1 MLLKNCI
8 WMIYHV
14 IRLIAIGLIPLFGIL
29 VTNLGSK
36 IFAGNHFWRLSGLN
50 PPKMPG
56 VEKDWVQICYCRFGQ
71 NPTPDGF
78 MCHRLAQRSG
88 ITSAMKTYELSFWR
102 TRTNAYMCAL
112 HIVHCTILTSS
123 DIHIADILYC
133 SSYFI
138 LHTLGQPFY
147 CKNLLSLH
155 SAGWPNPPKLASARC
170 TNIFT
175 PFTIAPQ
182 NPSITFCA
190 RSELE

>member
-1 MLLKNCI
+1 MFLKNCI
-8 WMIYHV
+8 WMIYH
-14 IRLIAIGLIPLFGIL
+14 IIWLIAVGLIPLFGIL

-36 IFAGNHFWRLSGLN
+36 IFEGFWRLSGLN

-56 VEKDWVQICYCRFGQ
+56 VEKDWVQMCYCRFGQ
-71 NPTPDGF
+71 NPAADGF

-88 ITSAMKTYELSFWR
+88 ITSAMKTYELSRWR
-102 TRTNAYMCAL
+102 TRTWTNAYLCTL
-112 HIVHCTILTSS
+112 HRST
-123 DIHIADILYC
+123 DILMVVY
-133 SSYFI
+133 SIHFFPSM
-138 LHTLGQPFY
+138 LGQPFY
-147 CKNLLSLH
+147 CKTLLSLH
-155 SAGWPNPPKLASARC
+155 SQDDCPNPPKLASARW

>member
-1 MLLKNCI
+1 MHLDDISFHLTLLQLGWYLYLVFQLQI
-8 WMIYHV
+8 WDPNFFTGYH
-14 IRLIAIGLIPLFGIL
+14 L
-29 VTNLGSK
+29 
-36 IFAGNHFWRLSGLN
+36 WRLSGLN

-88 ITSAMKTYELSFWR
+88 ITSAMKTYELSRWR
-102 TRTNAYMCAL
+102 TRTWTNAYLCTL
-112 HIVHCTILTSS
+112 HRST
-123 DIHIADILYC
+123 DILMVVY
-133 SSYFI
+133 SIHFFLSM
-138 LHTLGQPFY
+138 LGQLLY
-147 CKNLLSLH
+147 CKTLLSLH
-155 SAGWPNPPKLASARC
+155 SQDDCPNPPKLASARW